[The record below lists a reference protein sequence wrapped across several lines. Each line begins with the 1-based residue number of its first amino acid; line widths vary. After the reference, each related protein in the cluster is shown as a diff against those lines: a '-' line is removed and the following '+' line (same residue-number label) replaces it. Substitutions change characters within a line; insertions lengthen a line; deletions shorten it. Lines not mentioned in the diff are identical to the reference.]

1 MFKTSTLIKIYVE
14 QLIKKANTKDDFQE
28 ACYFIYE
35 SLTKKYGFDKAQAIL
50 EIIENEYNITLEY

>member
-1 MFKTSTLIKIYVE
+1 MIKTSKLIKIYVE

-35 SLTKKYGFDKAQAIL
+35 TLTKKYGFDKAQAVL
-50 EIIENEYNITLEY
+50 EYIEEEYNIKLEY